1 MGNFRRNDEA
11 STGLEPEPDLPV
23 RHHCGAA
30 VTESEFFSET
40 PAVSCN

>member
-11 STGLEPEPDLPV
+11 STGLEPD
-23 RHHCGAA
+23 GAA